1 MGASW
6 YVNWLDQSKLRITG
20 GHSKEVTC
28 VTFSGG
34 DSALLASSSLDGSL
48 AVWKP
53 QTREQLVQFQAPNKS
68 CCSVAFAPPPPLPSH
83 RVTAR
88 RAEGEVERKEE
99 GPGGGGTATPTLA
112 AGYGDGTVR
121 VFDVGKGKMV
131 RKMQPHAEAVKALA
145 FFSDGER

>member
-1 MGASW
+1 M
-6 YVNWLDQSKLRITG
+6 
-20 GHSKEVTC
+20 
-28 VTFSGG
+28 TFSGG

-48 AVWKP
+48 AVWRP

-88 RAEGEVERKEE
+88 RAEGEEKEE
-99 GPGGGGTATPTLA
+99 GPGGARGVAATPTLA